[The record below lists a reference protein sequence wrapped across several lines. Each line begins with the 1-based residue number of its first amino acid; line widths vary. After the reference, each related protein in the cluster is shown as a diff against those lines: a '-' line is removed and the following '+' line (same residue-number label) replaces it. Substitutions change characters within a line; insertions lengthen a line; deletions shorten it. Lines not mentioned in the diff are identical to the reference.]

1 MILVVDFLGCFLSQ
15 IILTTLLINLMELV
29 LSIHSKVFISVRLE
43 LRGHH
48 HHHHRFVLT
57 NMLAFRIPTLKVVN
71 LDLFFN
77 H

>member
-29 LSIHSKVFISVRLE
+29 CSIHSKVFISVRLE

-48 HHHHRFVLT
+48 HHHRFVLT
-57 NMLAFRIPTLKVVN
+57 KILECRIPTLKVIN
-71 LDLFFN
+71 LDLFN